1 MHMILCFPTGRV
13 DGLLLAAGRDRLR
26 LAIPRF
32 NDTVEL
38 RLEEGRWI
46 SDTGETVEIESM
58 LCDGTTAV
66 PETTMAAGT
75 RTFYT

>member
-1 MHMILCFPTGRV
+1 MHVILCFSTGRKE
-13 DGLLLAAGRDRLR
+13 GLLLAVGRDRLR

-32 NDTVEL
+32 NNTVEL

-46 SDTGETVEIESM
+46 SDTGEAVEIESM
-58 LCDGTTAV
+58 LCDGTTSV
-66 PETTMAAGT
+66 PEAAMTAGT